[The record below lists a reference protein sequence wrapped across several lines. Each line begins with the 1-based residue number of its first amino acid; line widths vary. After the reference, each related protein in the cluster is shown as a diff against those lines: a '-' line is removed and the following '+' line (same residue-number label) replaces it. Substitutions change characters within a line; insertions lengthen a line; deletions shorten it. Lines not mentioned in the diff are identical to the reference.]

1 MDITLFDYND
11 PDIMKIL
18 QRIWNETLV
27 NREKA
32 LEMYGIMAE
41 KMTADDGNLVV
52 LAQMADKWLEQANKA
67 TDQLVKM
74 AAVMQKLKQA
84 RDNTKKQETVKDE
97 DFFTK
102 VISDFEVLDNNPLK
116 PRGKTPPKSND
127 DPGN

>member
-41 KMTADDGNLVV
+41 KMKADDGNLVV
-52 LAQMADKWLEQANKA
+52 LAQMADKWLDQSNKA

-84 RDNTKKQETVKDE
+84 RDNTKKQEMIKEE

-102 VISDFEVLDNNPLK
+102 VISDFEVMDNNPLK
-116 PRGKTPPKSND
+116 PRTKTPPKTD
-127 DPGN
+127 DNPGN